1 MKGMM
6 GEWVGLK
13 CVDFRLAITVW
24 YMNLLCWCVTK
35 GMMRGWVGSKYVD
48 FRLSHAITIWYVKNL
63 LNWCVMKGMVREWVG
78 LKYVDFRLPCHH
90 YLVCEEPILVCYEG
104 NDERLGWVKVC
115 GFQTVPCHHY
125 MVHEEPAKLLCYEGN
140 NGRAV
145 WVKYVDFRL
154 VHAITIWYMNN
165 LLFWCVTKGIVKG
178 WVGLICRFHA
188 IPCHHY
194 LTHEKPA
201 NLVCYKGDNGRVR

>member
-6 GEWVGLK
+6 R
-13 CVDFRLAITVW
+13 D
-24 YMNLLCWCVTK
+24 
-35 GMMRGWVGSKYVD
+35 WVGSKYVD
-48 FRLSHAITIWYVKNL
+48 FRLSHAITIWYMKNL
-63 LNWCVMKGMVREWVG
+63 LNWCVMKGIMGERFG
-78 LKYVDFRLPCHH
+78 L
-90 YLVCEEPILVCYEG
+90 
-104 NDERLGWVKVC
+104 
-115 GFQTVPCHHY
+115 
-125 MVHEEPAKLLCYEGN
+125 
-140 NGRAV
+140 
-145 WVKYVDFRL
+145 KYVDFRL